1 MTIPASRGP
10 AAKLTRFAALALL
23 GGSLAACNVLNRVGD
38 IGSAPQLN
46 PIENPITAPSYRSVS
61 MPMPEPER
69 PIHMANSLWRP
80 GARAFF
86 KDQRAAK
93 VGDILTVA
101 VSIEDE
107 AEIDNSTTRTRTNS
121 EDDDVTGLLG
131 YQSSLNRIL
140 PEALTSGTDLL
151 NLSSSSAQTGEGTVE
166 RSETIT
172 FQVAAVVTQVL
183 PNGNLVIWGHQ
194 EIRVNFEVRELLVA
208 GVVRPQDISSSNAV
222 ASSQIAEAR
231 ISYGGRGQLTD
242 VQQPRYGQQVLDII
256 LPF

>member
-1 MTIPASRGP
+1 
-10 AAKLTRFAALALL
+10 
-23 GGSLAACNVLNRVGD
+23 
-38 IGSAPQLN
+38 
-46 PIENPITAPSYRSVS
+46 
-61 MPMPEPER
+61 MPEPER

-107 AEIDNSTTRTRTNS
+107 AEIDNSTTRTRTNT

-172 FQVAAVVTQVL
+172 FQIAAVVTQVL

-208 GVVRPQDISSSNAV
+208 GVVRPEDISSANMV
-222 ASSQIAEAR
+222 ASNQIAEAR